1 MKKGKMLGS
10 LMHTERVY
18 GTLTIFGEVT
28 STHTAVMMAE
38 NHRTLGPVHTRQVY
52 QEILLN

>member
-1 MKKGKMLGS
+1 MLGS
-10 LMHTERVY
+10 LMHTECVY

-28 STHTAVMMAE
+28 STYTAVMMAE